1 MSTTNLTAK
10 SQLRGNDTVLERY
23 NFAKG
28 NSTTVFHDLDE
39 FVTERMARFITGRH
53 AQGRAERFRSG
64 GQSKV
69 VVVPQ
74 DHQIE
79 VTPVVT
85 VGRLPTVAWFPR
97 VSRRIV
103 AWLPRVSRK

>member
-10 SQLRGNDTVLERY
+10 SQLRDHDTVLERY

-28 NSTTVFHDLDE
+28 KLATVFHDLGE
-39 FVTERMARFITGRH
+39 FVTKRMARFITGRH

-74 DHQIE
+74 DHQID

-85 VGRLPTVAWFPR
+85 AGYTSKPWLGFRGSVGEWSP
-97 VSRRIV
+97 
-103 AWLPRVSRK
+103 